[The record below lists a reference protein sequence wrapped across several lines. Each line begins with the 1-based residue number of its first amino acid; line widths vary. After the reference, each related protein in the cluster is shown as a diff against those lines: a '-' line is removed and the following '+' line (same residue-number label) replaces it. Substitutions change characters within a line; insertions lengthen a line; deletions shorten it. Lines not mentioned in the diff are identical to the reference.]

1 MKKGLKSIVG
11 ILMLVAVTAAFFGV
25 PFAGLACKVQPGV
38 SWTFLAVLLLTPV
51 FGRLFCECL
60 CPLGFLQTLVNRLS
74 HPKHHVRRVCT
85 RLPETKTQRVVRW
98 TVLALCVGLAAAGFG
113 ALAWF
118 VTPYALY
125 GKALTL
131 VLPGLVLVGFVLLLA
146 ACGKGR
152 FWCNWICPIGTLF
165 NLLSK
170 KSVCCHKVGP
180 GCAHCRACFPGAQP
194 KEPDA
199 STHPSTQADDL
210 TRREALQGVG
220 VLAAVSAVEKTTDG
234 GYAPISLPGVPERPA
249 SVLPPGAVVREVFTR
264 TCVACGL
271 CIARCPEKCLKP
283 SMKLATFGQPEM
295 DFRYGHCRVACTAC
309 SEACPTIALRKLTKE
324 EKRNTHMGHAIWKKD
339 LCIRTTDQVECT
351 ACVKKC
357 PVKAIHLVEG
367 FPHVDQAACIGC
379 GACEHVCPSRPLP
392 AIYVKGFDKQ
402 VTFVRMGEADLIAE
416 MRARVV
422 EQGQSSVSALN
433 GVIVGIEAGKGLE
446 PLFRLLESGKLKGAL
461 VVDKVIG
468 RAAAAILVAGGA
480 KKVHAIL
487 MSEEAKAF
495 LAAKGLEAEAEKLV
509 PKILNQ
515 DLSAGCPM
523 ESAVQGLEDPEA
535 MVQALKEKTA
545 SLKGR

>member
-1 MKKGLKSIVG
+1 M
-11 ILMLVAVTAAFFGV
+11 
-25 PFAGLACKVQPGV
+25 
-38 SWTFLAVLLLTPV
+38 
-51 FGRLFCECL
+51 EC
-60 CPLGFLQTLVNRLS
+60 G
-74 HPKHHVRRVCT
+74 
-85 RLPETKTQRVVRW
+85 
-98 TVLALCVGLAAAGFG
+98 
-113 ALAWF
+113 
-118 VTPYALY
+118 
-125 GKALTL
+125 
-131 VLPGLVLVGFVLLLA
+131 
-146 ACGKGR
+146 
-152 FWCNWICPIGTLF
+152 
-165 NLLSK
+165 
-170 KSVCCHKVGP
+170 
-180 GCAHCRACFPGAQP
+180 
-194 KEPDA
+194 
-199 STHPSTQADDL
+199 
-210 TRREALQGVG
+210 
-220 VLAAVSAVEKTTDG
+220 
-234 GYAPISLPGVPERPA
+234 
-249 SVLPPGAVVREVFTR
+249 
-264 TCVACGL
+264 
-271 CIARCPEKCLKP
+271 
-283 SMKLATFGQPEM
+283 
-295 DFRYGHCRVACTAC
+295 
-309 SEACPTIALRKLTKE
+309 
-324 EKRNTHMGHAIWKKD
+324 
-339 LCIRTTDQVECT
+339 